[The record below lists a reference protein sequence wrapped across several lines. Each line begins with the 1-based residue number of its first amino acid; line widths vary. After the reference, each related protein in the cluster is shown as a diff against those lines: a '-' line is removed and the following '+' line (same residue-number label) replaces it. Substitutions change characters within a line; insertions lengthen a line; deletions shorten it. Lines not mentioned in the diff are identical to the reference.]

1 MKEPSHVLPPGT
13 HVQVHSELEAPRGIL
28 IKEDIL
34 QRRTPGIKGQVCGF
48 VPGHGGDVYWVRHDG
63 EENTGSA
70 YGWWE
75 FELSEGEQDADVA
88 QS

>member
-1 MKEPSHVLPPGT
+1 MNEPEYVLKNGT
-13 HVQVHSELEAPRGIL
+13 KVQVHDTLNPPVGML

-34 QRRTPGIKGQVCGF
+34 ARRTPGVRGQVCGY

-63 EENTGSA
+63 EEDTGSA

-75 FELSEGEQDADVA
+75 FELSDEEAR
-88 QS
+88 